1 MRVSAEI
8 RFHLDECV
16 PPAIAEGLRR
26 HGIDATT
33 SQEEGLLHSMD
44 ETQLDFASRQGRVL
58 VTQDADFLRLHRLG
72 ASHQGVV
79 YYDPADV
86 SIGRIIQGLVL
97 IHGVLPAEEMAGH
110 LEFLSS

>member
-1 MRVSAEI
+1 VSAEI

-16 PPAIAEGLRR
+16 PTAIADGLRR
-26 HGIDATT
+26 RGIDVTT
-33 SQEEGLLHSMD
+33 SQEEGLLQSMD
-44 ETQLDFASRQGRVL
+44 ESQLGFASRQGRVL
-58 VTQDADFLRLHRLG
+58 ITQDADFLRLHRLG
-72 ASHQGVV
+72 AVHQGIV